1 MRTLTE
7 TAYIKISTKNE
18 IRNHEQFGMQK
29 MFDNLYQQSK
39 NQTLPKNLYKIVTMT
54 NNIALATTIL
64 KSKDYNSNIIN
75 DVRKSFNNYQP
86 NLVKSHSQIVN
97 LLVQQSIKQ
106 VLEPIC
112 EARFHSHNYGNR
124 AHRTASHAIARVVSL
139 TNVNKLHYS
148 TSIDIQ
154 NLYDNVNHGKLLKQL
169 WTLGVRDK
177 KLLAIISKM
186 LKVNGTKGLP
196 HNNIL
201 TPLLANVYLNE
212 LDWWISDQWETYQT
226 HHNYDLHRT
235 KNGKRYVD
243 KSGKYRAL
251 RTSSNLKEIYV
262 VRHGNQIRLF
272 CRNHNDSIRIRIA
285 MEKWLYE
292 RLQIPQTEIY
302 MKSINLRKHS
312 MSFLGF
318 RIKVVKNKDKYTART
333 HVSESSKQNAINH
346 LKQLVKN
353 IQKHK
358 HPHEV
363 FRINAKILKLQ
374 NYYKTATM
382 VSKDFAD
389 IAYSVER
396 TLYNRLKKD
405 IKRDGPTTDYYKNQ
419 YKHWKSYKPIF
430 LYNVRLYLISDIKMD
445 VPMKLNQQ
453 KTSFTEQ
460 GRSMMANSDI
470 SKQIID
476 YLTNTPIHNASVE
489 YNNNRLVTYTKQK
502 GLCYVT
508 GLPLEIN
515 NMNLHHKIPKWLGG
529 TDDIN
534 NLVYIIQDVHKLLH
548 AKKAETINQY
558 LEKLRLDKKA
568 ISKLNMLR
576 KLAAN
581 DLIV

>member
-39 NQTLPKNLYKIVTMT
+39 NQTLPKNLYQIVTMT

-64 KSKDYNSNIIN
+64 KSKDYKSDIIN
-75 DVRKSFNNYQP
+75 DVRKSFDNYQP
-86 NLVKSHSQIVN
+86 NVVKSYSQIVN

-112 EARFHSHNYGNR
+112 EAQFHSHNYGNR
-124 AHRTASHAIARVVSL
+124 AHRTASHAIARIVSL

-148 TSIDIQ
+148 TSIDIP

-302 MKSINLRKHS
+302 E
-312 MSFLGF
+312 
-318 RIKVVKNKDKYTART
+318 VNKFK
-333 HVSESSKQNAINH
+333 
-346 LKQLVKN
+346 
-353 IQKHK
+353 
-358 HPHEV
+358 
-363 FRINAKILKLQ
+363 
-374 NYYKTATM
+374 KT
-382 VSKDFAD
+382 
-389 IAYSVER
+389 
-396 TLYNRLKKD
+396 
-405 IKRDGPTTDYYKNQ
+405 
-419 YKHWKSYKPIF
+419 
-430 LYNVRLYLISDIKMD
+430 
-445 VPMKLNQQ
+445 
-453 KTSFTEQ
+453 
-460 GRSMMANSDI
+460 
-470 SKQIID
+470 
-476 YLTNTPIHNASVE
+476 
-489 YNNNRLVTYTKQK
+489 
-502 GLCYVT
+502 
-508 GLPLEIN
+508 
-515 NMNLHHKIPKWLGG
+515 
-529 TDDIN
+529 
-534 NLVYIIQDVHKLLH
+534 
-548 AKKAETINQY
+548 
-558 LEKLRLDKKA
+558 
-568 ISKLNMLR
+568 
-576 KLAAN
+576 
-581 DLIV
+581 